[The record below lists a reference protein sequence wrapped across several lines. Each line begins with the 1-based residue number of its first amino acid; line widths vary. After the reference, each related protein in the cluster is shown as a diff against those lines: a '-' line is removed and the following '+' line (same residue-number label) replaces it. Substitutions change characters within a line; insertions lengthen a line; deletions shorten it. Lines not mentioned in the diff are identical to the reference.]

1 MPMTGL
7 APVKQALVQ
16 ALRSDTALKAALP
29 GGIHE
34 GFAPPKTPY
43 PLLTYT
49 VHFAPHD
56 YLWGSVMNDIGFD
69 VFVFAENSV
78 VADNLDA
85 LVLTALHDV
94 ELVVTGQSTLICR
107 RVSSLSLPDS
117 NEEGK
122 KIYQV
127 GGVYHVITDQP
138 LPSIR
143 RDAFTLDAVLE
154 A

>member
-1 MPMTGL
+1 MATFGGL
-7 APVKQALVQ
+7 APIKQALVQ
-16 ALRSDTALKAALP
+16 TLRSSSALRAELT

-34 GFAPPKTPY
+34 GFAPPKTAY
-43 PLLTYT
+43 PLLTYS
-49 VHFAPHD
+49 VHYAPHN
-56 YLWGSVMNDIGFD
+56 YLWGSLVNEVGFD

-85 LVLTALHDV
+85 LVLAVLHDA
-94 ELVVTGQSTLICR
+94 ELPVTGQSTLICR

-127 GGVYHVITDQP
+127 GGIYQVETDQP

-143 RDAFTLDAVLE
+143 SGSFTLQAEV